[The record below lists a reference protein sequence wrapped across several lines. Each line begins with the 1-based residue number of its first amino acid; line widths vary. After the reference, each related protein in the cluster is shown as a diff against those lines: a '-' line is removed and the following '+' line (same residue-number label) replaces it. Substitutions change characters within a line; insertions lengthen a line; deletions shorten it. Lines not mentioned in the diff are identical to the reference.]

1 MNTLVKAGW
10 LHTCTG
16 APPVRDGWFLFEGER
31 FTAVGAPGEP
41 CPPAGVTLDFSGRSV
56 MPGLIDGHTHFSL
69 SHADEIDP
77 MPVMRQLQEPGPR
90 KICKAVM
97 YAGEHLRA
105 GVTTV
110 RGMGEDDFIDFD
122 LKAAIDAGYIAGP
135 RVIPAGAFISPT
147 HGHGQTGQTVSDGV
161 EGTRKN
167 CRLNL
172 AKGAELLKVF
182 GSGGVV
188 SGQAGLSRCTATP
201 AELRAAVEEA
211 AALGKYVA
219 AHVHGGPG
227 MDLCLAAGV
236 RSLEHAT
243 LCTDEQ
249 IERIAAAGAWVTV
262 TFSPLSHPAGLR
274 NLDPRTQSRLDSVR
288 RTYYAV
294 VGKMLARGVNMCLGT
309 DGVHG
314 AMWFEAAEM
323 EKCGAGKQQCLE
335 FITRRAAEACRR
347 EKEIGSIAAGKY
359 ADFIVLRQNPLDD
372 LAHLR
377 SPLAVYMGGL
387 KESERMNRA

>member
-1 MNTLVKAGW
+1 MSTLVKTGLLHACAGASPA
-10 LHTCTG
+10 LG
-16 APPVRDGWFLFEGER
+16 GWFLFSGER
-31 FTAVGAPGEP
+31 IDAVGLPGEP
-41 CPPAGVTLDFSGRSV
+41 CPPADDVLDFSDCSV

-69 SHADEIDP
+69 SHSDEIDP
-77 MPVMRQLQEPGPR
+77 MPVMRQLGEPGPR
-90 KICKAVM
+90 KICKAIM

-122 LKAAIDAGYIAGP
+122 LKAAIAAGYIDGP
-135 RVIPAGAFISPT
+135 RVSPAGAFISPT

-167 CRLNL
+167 CRVNL
-172 AKGAELLKVF
+172 AKGADLLKVF

-188 SGQAGLSRCTATP
+188 SGQAGLGYCTSTL
-201 AELRAAVEEA
+201 AELRVAVEEA

-227 MDLCLAAGV
+227 IDLCLEAGV

-249 IERIAAAGAWVTV
+249 IERVAAAGAWVTV
-262 TFSPLSHPAGLR
+262 TFSPLSHPSGLR
-274 NLDPRTQSRLDSVR
+274 GLDPLKQSRLEAIR

-294 VGKMLARGVNMCLGT
+294 VGKMLARGVKMCMGT

-323 EKCGAGKQQCLE
+323 EKCGATRRQCLE
-335 FITRRAAEACRR
+335 FITRRAAESCRM
-347 EKEIGSIAAGKY
+347 ENDIGTIAPGKY
-359 ADFIVLRQNPLDD
+359 ADFIALRGDPLED

-377 SPLAVYMGGL
+377 SVAAVYQGGAR
-387 KESERMNRA
+387 KG